1 MKNYGFVKV
10 ATAIPTVKVADC
22 KYNRQHLIDVNIMR
36 GHPDEKKNS
45 EYINILMYST
55 MRRLKN

>member
-22 KYNRQHLIDVNIMR
+22 KYNRQQINKLIDNAVSDNCDYVVFPELSIT
-36 GHPDEKKNS
+36 G
-45 EYINILMYST
+45 YT
-55 MRRLKN
+55 C